1 MSALYASIVIY
12 YTCTFARIHHYHCH
26 PLGNIPIHLLK
37 SMNSLAWSMG
47 RVFGLR
53 ELCLA

>member
-1 MSALYASIVIY
+1 MSVLYASIVIY
-12 YTCTFARIHHYHCH
+12 YTCTFARFHHYHCH